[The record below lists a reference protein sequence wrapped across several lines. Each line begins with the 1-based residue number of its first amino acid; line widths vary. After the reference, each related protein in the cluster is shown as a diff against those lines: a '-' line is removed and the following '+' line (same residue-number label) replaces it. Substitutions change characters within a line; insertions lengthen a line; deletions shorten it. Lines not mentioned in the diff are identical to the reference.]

1 MQLLWTG
8 AVPSV
13 QQDVAEVSS
22 TAITPVS
29 EDLEV
34 SEETAPAT
42 VTSFLEAPGPVGGLS
57 RHALGSYPVPSRLP
71 KGLASASSDV
81 QNQHNNL
88 VNDSI
93 STVGTFAEKELSE
106 GYGKG
111 SVPFFVGLE
120 PTIIDG
126 QQFDNL
132 FATAPELG
140 PMHSDDSMTRAN
152 VDESSRE
159 SVIAVSRANALR
171 AVERSQ
177 FAALISAT
185 TRG

>member
-1 MQLLWTG
+1 MWAS

-13 QQDVAEVSS
+13 QKDVAEVSS
-22 TAITPVS
+22 TAITPVT
-29 EDLEV
+29 EDMEV
-34 SEETAPAT
+34 SEKTAPAT
-42 VTSFLEAPGPVGGLS
+42 VTSFLDSPGPVGGLS
-57 RHALGSYPVPSRLP
+57 RHALGSYGVPSRRSR
-71 KGLASASSDV
+71 GDASASSDV
-81 QNQHNNL
+81 QNKHNSI
-88 VNDSI
+88 VNDRI
-93 STVGTFAEKELSE
+93 STVGTFAEKELTE

-111 SVPFFVGLE
+111 STPFFVGLE

-132 FATAPELG
+132 YATAPELG
-140 PMHSDDSMTRAN
+140 PMHADDSMTRAN
-152 VDESSRE
+152 VDESVRE

-177 FAALISAT
+177 FAAFISAT